1 MEIRYLLKGLI
12 VGFVIAVPIG
22 PIGILCARR
31 TLTQGRMAGLVS
43 GMGAATADVFY
54 GFIAAFGLAFISDIL
69 LSYQFWLRLAGGAFL
84 CFLGIR
90 TFIEKPEIKSLFSM
104 LRKKKRHAGMYTSTF
119 FLTLMNPMT
128 IFSLAAVF
136 AGLGLAGAK
145 GDILSALILVLGVFL
160 GSVLWW
166 LLLFGVFSVFKRR
179 FNRREMQRIN
189 RIAGMIIMGFGL
201 LAFASLL
208 VP

>member
-31 TLTQGRMAGLVS
+31 TLTQGRMAGFVS

-54 GFIAAFGLAFISDIL
+54 GFIAAFGLAFISDML

-104 LRKKKRHAGMYTSTF
+104 LRKKKRHAGMFTSTF

-136 AGLGLAGAK
+136 AGLGLAGTK
-145 GDILSALILVLGVFL
+145 GDILSAFILVLGVFL

-179 FNRREMQRIN
+179 FNRHEMQWIN

>member
-31 TLTQGRMAGLVS
+31 TLTQGRMAGFVS

-54 GFIAAFGLAFISDIL
+54 GFVAAFGLAFISDIL

>member
-31 TLTQGRMAGLVS
+31 TLTQGRMAGFVS

>member
-1 MEIRYLLKGLI
+1 
-12 VGFVIAVPIG
+12 
-22 PIGILCARR
+22 
-31 TLTQGRMAGLVS
+31 
-43 GMGAATADVFY
+43 
-54 GFIAAFGLAFISDIL
+54 
-69 LSYQFWLRLAGGAFL
+69 
-84 CFLGIR
+84 
-90 TFIEKPEIKSLFSM
+90 
-104 LRKKKRHAGMYTSTF
+104 
-119 FLTLMNPMT
+119 MNPMT

>member
-90 TFIEKPEIKSLFSM
+90 TFIEKPEIKRLFSM

-136 AGLGLAGAK
+136 AGLGLAGAN